1 MSAAARTDGAP
12 APKRA
17 RTSALS
23 ADIKENEAQPSADA
37 AAEELGA
44 EDWARLAQDAETES
58 VPVRRDLY
66 LDTVRALSDADQPQ
80 PARF

>member
-1 MSAAARTDGAP
+1 MMSAAARTDGAP

-17 RTSALS
+17 RTDA
-23 ADIKENEAQPSADA
+23 PSVDANNNGANPSEDA
-37 AAEELGA
+37 ADEELGA

-66 LDTVRALSDADQPQ
+66 LDTVRALSDADQP
-80 PARF
+80 